1 MVINPPSFSLP
12 ISTANLPTEAVRSE
26 TRLQER
32 VPEPSATTENVR
44 SRASVDESTNSS
56 PRAEARN
63 NGNVSEQAIAERE
76 GTGDNA
82 EQEDG
87 RSNDQQR
94 QGQSDPT
101 SRREAIEQREE
112 QVEINQLKARDR
124 EVRAHEAA
132 HAAVGGNIA
141 GAPSYEF
148 QRGPDG
154 RRYAVA
160 GEVPIDVAAVPG
172 DPAATIRKMQQVRR
186 AALAPVDP
194 SSQDQAVAAQAT
206 AREAQA
212 RAELQ
217 AERSQ
222 EAERSETSQ
231 TRFEGR
237 LRRLGVIESP
247 PPGERL
253 SVVA

>member
-1 MVINPPSFSLP
+1 MVINSAPISLP
-12 ISTANLPTEAVRSE
+12 LSTANLPTETVRNE

-32 VPEPSATTENVR
+32 VPEAKPTTENVKLKPSTEETSSSAQR
-44 SRASVDESTNSS
+44 SETRSADGSQ
-56 PRAEARN
+56 AERN
-63 NGNVSEQAIAERE
+63 VQERGEQQQGQQNSEQRQSGDQSERQSR
-76 GTGDNA
+76 
-82 EQEDG
+82 QEV
-87 RSNDQQR
+87 R
-94 QGQSDPT
+94 
-101 SRREAIEQREE
+101 EQREE
-112 QVEINQLKARDR
+112 QVEVQQLKARDR

-132 HAAVGGNIA
+132 HASVGGNLA
-141 GAPSYEF
+141 GSPSYDF
-148 QRGPDG
+148 KRGPDG
-154 RRYAVA
+154 QRYAVG

-186 AALAPVDP
+186 AALAPRDP

-217 AERSQ
+217 EKRTQ
-222 EAERSETSQ
+222 EQDNESAQ

-237 LRRLGVIESP
+237 LRKLGVIEQP
-247 PPGERL
+247 ENGDRV